1 MFSGCRKGRAQGYQG
16 IFLAVFVVF
25 RSMGINMG
33 KGDNMRHI
41 MAHVGNVYVERFV
54 GYQVCTTVM
63 ICVCEFVCNRW
74 FCQLQYK
81 HAIKI
86 GTGIEIEVLAK
97 CVGAHVICCF
107 GAMPC
112 PGFLVSLVANVV
124 AHRRCRRRRR
134 RRGRWRCGGVSGG
147 GPAVSGTVAGGPAAV
162 AGAVRPAVAL
172 SRGSGRPRR
181 RLPAASAAGGISTA
195 TPRPASFFC

>member
-1 MFSGCRKGRAQGYQG
+1 
-16 IFLAVFVVF
+16 
-25 RSMGINMG
+25 MG
-33 KGDNMRHI
+33 KGDNMRYI
-41 MAHVGNVYVERFV
+41 MAHVGNVYVQRFV

-134 RRGRWRCGGVSGG
+134 GRWRCGGVSGG
-147 GPAVSGTVAGGPAAV
+147 GPAVAGTVAGGPAAA
-162 AGAVRPAVAL
+162 AGAMRPAVAL

-181 RLPAASAAGGISTA
+181 RPPAASAAGGISTA
-195 TPRPASFFC
+195 TPRPASFCR